1 MTDALMFPYTASN
14 VKEIEAFKVAVSP
27 FPPSVRITKLP
38 LGIGQNINLIMT
50 LLWGRFWTSDCVLTQ
65 SRTNSVSYGMIN
77 CAQIV

>member
-38 LGIGQNINLIMT
+38 LGIGQNINSIMT
-50 LLWGRFWTSDCVLTQ
+50 LLWGRDWASVLTQ
-65 SRTNSVSYGMIN
+65 SRTNSFSYGMIN
-77 CAQIV
+77 CAQMV